1 MQKTLKLPFK
11 INLTI
16 EIRKFTRAVIIFL
29 PLIAIDFYTKE
40 FLMVWVFWR
49 VSFSTKK
56 TNLFVDGIRK

>member
-56 TNLFVDGIRK
+56 NQSFC